1 MHLEIKKNMKKV
13 VIVSVV
19 LLSLLACNSK
29 KIGSMQ
35 VQVEVDGLKKGTV
48 YLQKIKDTLMVTVDS
63 IVLNGTSVFTLSDNV
78 ESPEMYYITLAN
90 SDKKILFFGEKGKIS
105 IKTRLEK
112 FDIAAKISGSKN
124 QDLLNQYSK
133 MISKFNNQQLDLI
146 QADFEA
152 KKSKNDFL
160 VDSIDK
166 VSQSLIRRRYLFAT
180 NFAVTH
186 PKSEVSAYIA
196 LTDLFNANI
205 KLLDT
210 INNSLS
216 KSVKQTK
223 YGLQLNKFVAEIK
236 KNEK

>member
-1 MHLEIKKNMKKV
+1 MKKII
-13 VIVSVV
+13 IVSVV
-19 LLSLLACNSK
+19 LLCLLACNSK

-48 YLQKIKDTLMVTVDS
+48 YLQKLKDTLMVTVDS
-63 IVLNGTSVFTLSDNV
+63 IVVNGTGVFTLSDEV
-78 ESPEMYYITLAN
+78 ESPEIYYIALAN
-90 SDKKILFFGEKGKIS
+90 SDKKILFFGEKGKIN
-105 IKTRLEK
+105 IKSKLDK
-112 FDIAAKISGSKN
+112 FDIAPKISGSKN
-124 QDLLNQYSK
+124 QDLLNQYNE
-133 MISKFNNQQLDLI
+133 MIGKFNNQQLDLI

-152 KKSKNDFL
+152 KKSKNESL
-160 VDSIDK
+160 IDSIDK

-186 PKSEVSAYIA
+186 SKNEVSAYIA
-196 LTDLFNANI
+196 LTDLYNANI

-223 YGLQLNKFVAEIK
+223 YGLQLNRFIATIK
-236 KNEK
+236 QNER